1 MSLTPAPAKPGQT
14 GRIDLTG
21 IIALQALMAC
31 MIMVA
36 AWLAFSHY
44 RGQVREQV
52 EADLLAV
59 SQLKTQQ
66 IADFLQERIGDGEIL
81 VQRPAIRRLVD
92 PEAGRDVRQAV
103 ATGLSEIS
111 AQMGMAYG
119 YRRMVVFDRNR
130 IPVYPPAATHTIEP
144 ALGAA
149 LDETYAS
156 GLPVIVDLHR
166 EPEGELLFGIVH
178 PVRTGSDAAAAI
190 VGAAYLETN
199 AAEHLFRYVSSWPTA
214 PSASGEAFMIRKSGD
229 NRAVFLSTLRHAPDA
244 SPLGTY
250 RALDDQRMLVARAAT
265 HPPGVFRGTIDY
277 RGIPVLAATSR
288 IPGTPWLLITKIDLE
303 EAEAGVRQ
311 LSHIS
316 ITLTL
321 LLVSLG
327 AIAMHSAWRSQQ
339 AAHAAHRMAMALELA
354 RSARQTADAERQRS
368 RVEARYARIFDAS
381 PLPKQVHSTEDLGII
396 AINRAHLKLFG
407 YALEDIAEPGA
418 WFDKAYPD
426 AVDREKLR
434 EQWMSDIATA
444 RADGST
450 IESPELRIRTR
461 GGGERLVRGHM
472 NVSDDHAII
481 TWTDLTEIRRQ
492 ELALVE
498 SERRFRGLVEQ
509 TVSGFYV
516 LADHRIVYINPS
528 LEAMTGW
535 KSAEVLGHAP
545 EEFVDAES
553 AKAMHQAGKRLL
565 DGEHAASIR
574 LNARRKD
581 GSTMI
586 LATHCALGNWD
597 GQSAMIA
604 MVEDVTERVKAE
616 EKISRYVQQ
625 LESAMHSAL
634 GACAK
639 MVELRDPYTA
649 GHQNRVGLIAS
660 AIGRELGWA
669 EARCRAIELT
679 GLVHDI
685 GKIAV
690 PAEYLTKP
698 TRLTPSEFGII
709 KNHAQ
714 AGYEIL
720 KGLQFDEMPVADVVR
735 QHHERLDGSGYPQG
749 LKGGEILPEA
759 RLLAVADVFESMV
772 SYRPYRPALGVDAA
786 LAELHGQR
794 NRLYDAEAV
803 DALTH
808 LVRDKHYV
816 LPD

>member
-1 MSLTPAPAKPGQT
+1 MGSMPAPAKPGQP

-21 IIALQALMAC
+21 IIALQVLMAC
-31 MIMVA
+31 IIMVA
-36 AWLAFSHY
+36 AWLAFTHY

-59 SQLKTQQ
+59 SQIKTQQ
-66 IADFLQERIGDGEIL
+66 ITDFLQERIGDGEIL
-81 VQRPAIRRLVD
+81 VQRPAIRRLVNPD
-92 PEAGRDVRQAV
+92 AGREIRQV
-103 ATGLSEIS
+103 TTTGLHEIS

-119 YRRMVVFDRNR
+119 YRRIVVFDRNR
-130 IPVYPPAATHTIEP
+130 IPVYPLAAASTIEP

-149 LDETYAS
+149 LDEIYAS
-156 GLPVIVDLHR
+156 GLPALVDLHR
-166 EPEGELLFGIVH
+166 GAGGELLFGIVQ
-178 PVRTGSDAAAAI
+178 PVRTGSTADAVI
-190 VGAAYLETN
+190 VGAAYLEADAT
-199 AAEHLFRYVSSWPTA
+199 EHLFRYVSSWPTA
-214 PSASGEAFMIRKSGD
+214 PSASGEAFMIRKSGE

-244 SPLGTY
+244 SPLSTY
-250 RALDDQRMLVARAAT
+250 RNLDDQRMLVARAAVN
-265 HPPGVFRGTIDY
+265 PPGVFRETIDY

-303 EAEAGVRQ
+303 EAEAGIRQ
-311 LSHIS
+311 LSRIS
-316 ITLTL
+316 VTLTL
-321 LLVSLG
+321 LLITLG

-354 RSARQTADAERQRS
+354 RASRQTVDAERQRS

-396 AINRAHLKLFG
+396 AINRAHQKLFG
-407 YALEDIAEPGA
+407 YALEDIAGPGA
-418 WFDKAYPD
+418 WFEKAYPD

-450 IESPELRIRTR
+450 VESAELRIRSR
-461 GGGERLVRGHM
+461 SGSERLVRGHM

-481 TWTDLTEIRRQ
+481 TWIDLTEIRRKEQ
-492 ELALVE
+492 ALVE

-535 KSAEVLGHAP
+535 KSAEVLGRAP

-553 AKAMHQAGKRLL
+553 AKAMHHAGKRLL
-565 DGEHAASIR
+565 DGEGAVSIH

-581 GSTMI
+581 GSTVI
-586 LATHCALGNWD
+586 LATHCALGHWD

-604 MVEDVTERVKAE
+604 MVEDVTERVQAE
-616 EKISRYVQQ
+616 EKIGRYVQQ
-625 LESAMHSAL
+625 LEAAMHRAL

-649 GHQNRVGLIAS
+649 GHQNRVGLIAG
-660 AIGRELGWA
+660 AIGRELGWT
-669 EARCRAIELT
+669 EARCKAIELT

-690 PAEYLTKP
+690 PAEFLTKP

-720 KGLQFDEMPVADVVR
+720 KGLQFDEMPVADIVR
-735 QHHERLDGSGYPQG
+735 QHHERMDGSGYPQG
-749 LKGGEILPEA
+749 LKGGQILPEA
-759 RLLAVADVFESMV
+759 RVLAVADVFESMV
-772 SYRPYRPALGVDAA
+772 SYRPYRPSLGMDAA
-786 LAELHGQR
+786 LAELLTQR
-794 NRLYDAEAV
+794 DKLYDAEAV
-803 DALTH
+803 DALMR
-808 LVRDKHYV
+808 LIRDKHYT
-816 LPD
+816 LPA